1 MTREQTATYKLALK
15 EARAAFDN
23 TTARLRDINAEQYQ
37 LNGEIGKLR
46 RTITAL
52 AAMCS
57 EEPGFDH
64 LGITESCEE
73 VMTETVFELTTNE
86 VVEWLEARGVDISS
100 QKNAAASVHAVLAR
114 LARNGKIQKREDED
128 KLVKWR
134 GPNYDP
140 DGIPF

>member
-23 TTARLRDINAEQYQ
+23 ASSRLRELAAEQYE
-37 LNGEIGKLR
+37 LSGEIGRLR

-73 VMTETVFELTTNE
+73 VMAETIFELTTNE
-86 VVEWLEARGVDISS
+86 VVDRLEARGFDIST
-100 QKNAAASVHAVLAR
+100 QKNASASTHAVLAR
-114 LARNGKIQKREDED
+114 LARNGKIQKVEDED

-140 DGIPF
+140 EGIPF